1 MFRTYKETTK
11 QIPVIQ
17 LFDMQDG
24 DLKPTIHCYSLPWL
38 STLMTDFP
46 NAYMKAYK
54 YIFYMT
60 CPDEQLN
67 VYVNTPE
74 IDKSDEIIRQL
85 QITEFMADDLHIENA
100 VNQARKLYTTPT
112 TEVYLA
118 AKSMLEK
125 LKRSFQVEELSW
137 GGKDATGP
145 ALTAAME
152 KLPKLIQAYAD
163 SKLKLD
169 QELKSRSRGG
179 QLISDDIDDED

>member
-1 MFRTYKETTK
+1 M
-11 QIPVIQ
+11 IQ
-17 LFDMQDG
+17 LFDLQDG
-24 DLKPTIHCYSLPWL
+24 DIKPTIHCHTLPWL
-38 STLMTDFP
+38 ATLMVDFP

-74 IDKSDEIIRQL
+74 VDKSDEIIRAL
-85 QITEFMADDLHIENA
+85 HITEFMEDDLHIEHA
-100 VNQARKLYTTPT
+100 VNQARALYTTPT

-125 LKRSFQVEELSW
+125 LKRSFQVEELTW

-169 QELKSRSRGG
+169 QELKTRSRGG
-179 QLISDDIDDED
+179 QMVSDDIDDED